1 MIMIS
6 IENEESFNAFYAVGG
21 CLLLHAFFR
30 IYLKRD
36 SHRASDTQNYCN
48 RYRKMRKSGN

>member
-1 MIMIS
+1 MIS